1 MERKISLDKGISK
14 MQKNVAGVIVNTK
27 FSPEL
32 DPDFIPLPV
41 FMESFLRSATVPFA
55 VAIEREDNQVQV
67 YKTFIHDTPEKEA
80 ADRLF
85 AERLVK
91 FMLWSRS
98 GFRLIICGSRKI
110 YEYIKEVY
118 SAGGKRS
125 FDFHFMQDVYDRPFE
140 VLYREYADCPKPFQK
155 SVSIGRNLDGCRIGF
170 DAGGSDRKVS
180 AVIDGV
186 PVFSD
191 ETVWNPKVNADP
203 MYNYEGIVDSFKK
216 AAAHMPRVDAIGVSS
231 AGIFIN
237 NETKVASLF
246 LKVPPEDFKKKVRT
260 IYIDA
265 AREIGENI
273 PLVVANDGDVTALAG
288 SMSLQKN
295 GVLGIAMGTSEAG
308 GYVDLEGKITGW
320 MNEFAFSPID
330 LSEYAMVDEW
340 SGDKGCGVKYFSQ
353 DGVIKLCPTAGIDLK
368 EEETPAE
375 KLKTVQ
381 MLMEENDPRAVKIF
395 NSIGVYLGYAL
406 KLYSMFYEGNEVL
419 LLGRVVSGKGGER
432 MLDMA
437 NKVLRTEFPNLNLN
451 VSLPSEKT
459 RRVGQAVAAASLP
472 KIEKKEK

>member
-1 MERKISLDKGISK
+1 
-14 MQKNVAGVIVNTK
+14 
-27 FSPEL
+27 
-32 DPDFIPLPV
+32 
-41 FMESFLRSATVPFA
+41 
-55 VAIEREDNQVQV
+55 
-67 YKTFIHDTPEKEA
+67 
-80 ADRLF
+80 
-85 AERLVK
+85 
-91 FMLWSRS
+91 
-98 GFRLIICGSRKI
+98 
-110 YEYIKEVY
+110 
-118 SAGGKRS
+118 
-125 FDFHFMQDVYDRPFE
+125 
-140 VLYREYADCPKPFQK
+140 
-155 SVSIGRNLDGCRIGF
+155 
-170 DAGGSDRKVS
+170 
-180 AVIDGV
+180 
-186 PVFSD
+186 
-191 ETVWNPKVNADP
+191 
-203 MYNYEGIVDSFKK
+203 
-216 AAAHMPRVDAIGVSS
+216 MPRVDAIGVSS

-265 AREIGENI
+265 ARDIGEDI

-330 LSEYAMVDEW
+330 LSEHAMVDEW

-353 DGVIKLCPTAGIDLK
+353 DGVIKLCAAAGIDLK

-381 MLMEENDPRAVKIF
+381 KLMEENDPRAVKIF
-395 NSIGVYLGYAL
+395 ESIGVYLGYAL
-406 KLYSMFYEGNEVL
+406 KFYSMFYEGNEVL
-419 LLGRVVSGKGGER
+419 LLGRVVSGKGGEI

-437 NKVLRTEFPNLNLN
+437 NRVLRTEYPDLNLN

-472 KIEKKEK
+472 AIEKKVR